1 MPLVFERDDERR
13 RITVT
18 LTGPVLLAEL
28 NANLERL
35 AADGVWDYAVL
46 YDGRMATTALSVDE
60 TRRLVQVVREL
71 TARHGA
77 RGPVALVMATEA
89 ARMYS
94 MLAEGAGLTS
104 EVFHDFV
111 AAEAWLVS
119 FS

>member
-1 MPLVFERDDERR
+1 
-13 RITVT
+13 
-18 LTGPVLLAEL
+18 
-28 NANLERL
+28 
-35 AADGVWDYAVL
+35 
-46 YDGRMATTALSVDE
+46 
-60 TRRLVQVVREL
+60 
-71 TARHGA
+71 
-77 RGPVALVMATEA
+77 MATEA